1 MTASPRQP
9 SVPSAPGLA
18 VAQPASQSLSTPA
31 DWLSAAADG
40 DAEAIGQAC
49 RAFREGDLRARA
61 DWHAYHLIGDVM
73 RSSELASPPARDADF
88 LATFR
93 ERLAAE
99 PVVLAPAAARHSTR
113 WAAPW
118 VGPWRAPAAAL
129 ASAAGV
135 AVVAGVL
142 VMSRSG
148 GEGPGASAVPFAAAP
163 TSPGATPT
171 LVRDG
176 VIRDARIEEFMRLH
190 QGSAGGLSLP
200 RADVRQV
207 DVIVAPAPGR

>member
-1 MTASPRQP
+1 MSVSPRQP
-9 SVPSAPGLA
+9 SVPSAPTQA
-18 VAQPASQSLSTPA
+18 ASHSA

-40 DAEAIGQAC
+40 DAEALGQAC
-49 RAFREGDLRARA
+49 RAFREGDRRARA

-73 RSSELASPPARDADF
+73 RSSELATSPVRDDDF

-99 PVVLAPAAARHSTR
+99 PVVLAPAAARRSTR
-113 WAAPW
+113 WTAPW

-148 GEGPGASAVPFAAAP
+148 GEGPGASALPFAAAP
-163 TSPGATPT
+163 TSPGATPM

>member
-1 MTASPRQP
+1 
-9 SVPSAPGLA
+9 V
-18 VAQPASQSLSTPA
+18 
-31 DWLSAAADG
+31 
-40 DAEAIGQAC
+40 
-49 RAFREGDLRARA
+49 
-61 DWHAYHLIGDVM
+61 
-73 RSSELASPPARDADF
+73 
-88 LATFR
+88 
-93 ERLAAE
+93 
-99 PVVLAPAAARHSTR
+99 
-113 WAAPW
+113 
-118 VGPWRAPAAAL
+118 

-190 QGSAGGLSLP
+190 QGSVGGLSLP

>member
-18 VAQPASQSLSTPA
+18 VAQSASQSSSTPA

-49 RAFREGDLRARA
+49 RAFREGDRRARA

-99 PVVLAPAAARHSTR
+99 PVVLAPAAAKRSTR
-113 WAAPW
+113 WSAPW

-148 GEGPGASAVPFAAAP
+148 SEGPGASALPFAAAP

>member
-1 MTASPRQP
+1 MPASPRQP
-9 SVPSAPGLA
+9 SSPSAPTQA
-18 VAQPASQSLSTPA
+18 ASHPA
-31 DWLSAAADG
+31 DWLSAAVDG
-40 DAEAIGQAC
+40 DADALGQVC
-49 RAFREGDLRARA
+49 RAFRDGDRRARA

-73 RSSELASPPARDADF
+73 RSSELATPPARDDAF

-99 PVVLAPAAARHSTR
+99 PVVLAPAAARRGTR
-113 WAAPW
+113 WPASWAAQ
-118 VGPWRAPAAAL
+118 WRLPAAAV

-148 GEGPGASAVPFAAAP
+148 GDGPGAPALPFAAAP
-163 TSPGATPT
+163 TSPSATPT

-176 VIRDARIEEFMRLH
+176 VIRDARIEEFMRVH